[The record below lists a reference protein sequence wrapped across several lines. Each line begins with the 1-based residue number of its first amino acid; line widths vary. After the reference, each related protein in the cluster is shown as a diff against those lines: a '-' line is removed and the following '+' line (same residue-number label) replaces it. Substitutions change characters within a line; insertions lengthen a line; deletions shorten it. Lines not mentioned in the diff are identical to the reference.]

1 MADPEKTLVP
11 GDVTY
16 ESKSDAIR
24 GGRSPL
30 DDFKSSVKEFAQKL
44 PGQIGRAI
52 ETIQARMN
60 AITVQVDDSLAHAD
74 SVIERTAME
83 TRAEHAAALVHAPAP
98 AYEPTEDDY
107 VDVDVD
113 VEEDEDVV
121 DEDETEDEDRPA
133 APVIARER
141 DEGEETEGGRS
152 RGRRRRR
159 GRRGDEPRE
168 AAPQRT
174 AVFYQ
179 DST

>member
-60 AITVQVDDSLAHAD
+60 AITVQVDDETQGKIDNLVEAGIFKNRSESAAYLIHEGIKARAEVFQAIDARLAE
-74 SVIERTAME
+74 IERMRSNLRDLISDAN
-83 TRAEHAAALVHAPAP
+83 
-98 AYEPTEDDY
+98 EPH
-107 VDVDVD
+107 
-113 VEEDEDVV
+113 
-121 DEDETEDEDRPA
+121 
-133 APVIARER
+133 
-141 DEGEETEGGRS
+141 GG
-152 RGRRRRR
+152 
-159 GRRGDEPRE
+159 
-168 AAPQRT
+168 A
-174 AVFYQ
+174 
-179 DST
+179 